1 MQQTIDIRN
10 LTVELSPKELV
21 EGLVPPP
28 HFLAVRFENFIPD
41 PNQPT
46 QSLAVTEL
54 LDFGKY
60 INTPK
65 KFWGRKAPLRKPGI
79 YLDGGFGVGKTHL
92 LASLWHAVDGKKVF
106 GTFVEY
112 TNLVGVLGFAETVKA
127 LSECKLVCID
137 EFELDDP
144 GDTVLMSTLLL
155 RLVENGVYL
164 AATSNTLPDRLGEER
179 FASEDFAREIQGL
192 ANHFVSLRIDGD
204 DYRHRNL
211 DSVTGP
217 VQGDLISALSGLNQ
231 NQIRVGYNSFSEITG
246 HLSTLHPS
254 KYQKLVSNF
263 DFFAIAEISTIS
275 DQAIGLRWVV
285 FIDRLYDLDVPV
297 IYSGESV
304 ANLFSVGLLKSGYR
318 KKYRRALSRIA
329 ALAELGEKGIQN
341 K

>member
-1 MQQTIDIRN
+1 MLETIDIRN
-10 LTVELSPKELV
+10 LTVELSPQELV

-28 HFLAVRFENFIPD
+28 HFQDVSFENYIPD
-41 PNQPT
+41 DHQPT
-46 QSLAVTEL
+46 QSVAVAQL
-54 LDFGKY
+54 IDFVAY
-60 INTPK
+60 INAPK
-65 KFWGRKAPLRKPGI
+65 KFWGRKAPSRKPGV

-106 GTFVEY
+106 GTFVEF

-217 VQGDLISALSGLNQ
+217 VEGDLIATLSGLNGDE
-231 NQIRVGYNSFSEITG
+231 IRVGFNSFSEITQ

-254 KYQKLVSNF
+254 NYQKLVSNF
-263 DFFAIAEISTIS
+263 DLYAISEISTIS

-285 FIDRLYDLDVPV
+285 FIDRLYDLDVP
-297 IYSGESV
+297 ILYTGESV
-304 ANLFSVGLLKSGYR
+304 ANLFSEGLLKSGYR
-318 KKYRRALSRIA
+318 KKYRRALSRVA
-329 ALAELGEKGIQN
+329 ALAALGADSQSLS
-341 K
+341 

>member
-1 MQQTIDIRN
+1 VQETIDIRS
-10 LTVELSPKELV
+10 LTIELSPRELV
-21 EGLVPPP
+21 AGLVPPP
-28 HFLAVRFENFIPD
+28 HFLDVRFENYIPD
-41 PNQPT
+41 LNQPT

-54 LDFGKY
+54 LDFAKY
-60 INTPK
+60 INAPK
-65 KFWGRKAPLRKPGI
+65 KFWGRKAPVRKPGI

-92 LASLWHAVDGKKVF
+92 LASLWHAVDGEKVF

-112 TNLVGVLGFAETVKA
+112 TNLVGVLGFAQTVDA
-127 LSECKLVCID
+127 LSQFKLVCID

-144 GDTVLMSTLLL
+144 GDTVLMSTLLM
-155 RLVENGVYL
+155 RLVENGVFL

-211 DSVTGP
+211 GSVTAP
-217 VQGDLISALSGLNQ
+217 VQGDLISVLSGLNGDET
-231 NQIRVGYNSFSEITG
+231 RVGFNSFEEITSF
-246 HLSTLHPS
+246 LSTLHPS

-263 DFFAIAEISTIS
+263 DFYAIQGISTIS

-285 FIDRLYDLDVPV
+285 FIDRLYDLDVP
-297 IYSGESV
+297 ILYSGESV

-329 ALAELGEKGIQN
+329 ALAELGKKHSVN
-341 K
+341 